1 MLQMDLMVSHQQL
14 SDAKDFGV
22 TEADEPLSQAQIQ
35 NLMEGVTLCSREAMG
50 VIAVGKQYLKDIA
63 SSSGASS
70 GSAMVPF
77 IKGSYW
83 AGTLDGAPSVV
94 RSFTYWAGTLD
105 GAPSVVQELEP

>member
-50 VIAVGKQYLKDIA
+50 VIAVGKQYLKDIV

-77 IKGSYW
+77 SKGSYW

>member
-1 MLQMDLMVSHQQL
+1 LKVEQQQAPTLYCAATEKMLQMDLMVSHQQL

-50 VIAVGKQYLKDIA
+50 VIAVGKQYLKDIV

-77 IKGSYW
+77 IKGSY
-83 AGTLDGAPSVV
+83 
-94 RSFTYWAGTLD
+94 
-105 GAPSVVQELEP
+105 

>member
-1 MLQMDLMVSHQQL
+1 MPQMDLWISHQKL

-22 TEADEPLSQAQIQ
+22 TEADEPLSPGQIEA
-35 NLMEGVTLCSREAMG
+35 LMEGVTVCSREAMG

-63 SSSGASS
+63 SSSGASN
-70 GSAMVPF
+70 GSAMVSF

-94 RSFTYWAGTLD
+94 QSFTYWAGTLD